1 MSLETLLANT
11 SAWFVAALPDHGI
24 SSLVAIALIAG
35 LARGFS
41 GFGAALIFVPLGGAI
56 IGPKLISP
64 VLLVI
69 DGLATLGMIP
79 PAWRSANRREVFTM
93 AAGAVLG
100 VPAGTAALAL
110 VDPLTLRWAIT
121 AIAICLLALLVSGWR
136 YHGEPLV
143 SLTSTTGLVAGLFS
157 GAAQLGGPP
166 VVAYWLG
173 GKTDF
178 ARVRANVILYFAIS
192 TCFSVVSYYFGGL
205 FVEAVFALTIVILP
219 SYIIGLYTGSK
230 LFGLAKESTF
240 RMICYLLI
248 AASATMGMPLL
259 DGVLR

>member
-1 MSLETLLANT
+1 MSFDTLLAST

-24 SSLVAIALIAG
+24 LSLIAIALIAG

-93 AAGAVLG
+93 AAGAFLG
-100 VPAGTAALAL
+100 VPAGTATLAL
-110 VDPLTLRWAIT
+110 MDPLSLRWAIT
-121 AIAICLLALLVSGWR
+121 AVAVCLLALLVSGWR
-136 YHGEPLV
+136 YHGEPRMPLT
-143 SLTSTTGLVAGLFS
+143 SLTGLIAGLFS

-178 ARVRANVILYFAIS
+178 GRVRANIILYFAIS

-205 FVEAVFALTIVILP
+205 FVDAVFALTIVILP
-219 SYIIGLYTGSK
+219 SYAIGLYAGSK

-240 RMICYLLI
+240 RTICYLLI
-248 AASATMGMPLL
+248 AASAILGMPAL
-259 DGVLR
+259 DEILR